1 MVVNEFTVH
10 NELLIRSITSMAIHK
25 LREGPV
31 TMTVSGATVVEGKY
45 GSQVRFDGVFMDDDN
60 ASLYISERSAV
71 NQLERVA
78 LTVATCAGET
88 LHFEHVH
95 KDDRTYTNIKRITDE
110 SAPVATPAP
119 AAPAATPVAS
129 VTSTPA
135 AKSSFEDKYEQCL
148 GIALLHCE
156 GLAEQ
161 GWNVETSD
169 LVAMTATLFIQASR
183 R

>member
-1 MVVNEFTVH
+1 MVVNEFTV
-10 NELLIRSITSMAIHK
+10 NEELLLRRIESMAIHK

-31 TMTVSGATVVEGKY
+31 TMQVSGATVVEGKY

-71 NQLERVA
+71 NQLERIA
-78 LTVATCAGET
+78 LTVDTCAGET

-95 KDDRTYTNIKRITDE
+95 KDDRTYTNIKRVTSE
-110 SAPVATPAP
+110 SAPSAP
-119 AAPAATPVAS
+119 AAPAATPVVSIA
-129 VTSTPA
+129 STPA
-135 AKSSFEDKYEQCL
+135 AKSSFESKYEQCL
-148 GIALLHCE
+148 GIALQHCE

-161 GWNVETSD
+161 GWQVETSD
-169 LVAMTATLFIQASR
+169 LVAMTATLFIQANR